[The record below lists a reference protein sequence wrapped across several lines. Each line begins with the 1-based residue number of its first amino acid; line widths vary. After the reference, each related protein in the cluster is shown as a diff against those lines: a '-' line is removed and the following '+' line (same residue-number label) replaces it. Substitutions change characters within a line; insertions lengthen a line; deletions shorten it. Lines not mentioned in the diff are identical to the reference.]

1 MKSIPRKPRTSKP
14 LSAFSERYLAALRE
28 RDEPPSA
35 SDGDV
40 VGPWRVREHGDRFCL
55 FREWESF
62 ETGHTPVAEFTNR
75 EDALVFASALRAIA
89 GPPAYRVR
97 TSSAP
102 GAGGCEIERDGE
114 MVGRFAYRR
123 EELLVA
129 AHVLVFLTRCPADM
143 AMLLEL
149 SGSQVQEMA
158 GEILG
163 QEILGEGGPA

>member
-1 MKSIPRKPRTSKP
+1 MKSPASKP

-35 SDGDV
+35 PDGDV

-75 EDALVFASALRAIA
+75 EDALIFATALRAIA

-102 GAGGCEIERDGE
+102 DAGGCEIERDGE
-114 MVGRFAYRR
+114 TVGRFAYRR
-123 EELLVA
+123 EELLVDRRRSS
-129 AHVLVFLTRCPADM
+129 TRPPPRCAGSSGVSMPSSSVGT
-143 AMLLEL
+143 AMPRRS
-149 SGSQVQEMA
+149 SGLA
-158 GEILG
+158 T
-163 QEILGEGGPA
+163 